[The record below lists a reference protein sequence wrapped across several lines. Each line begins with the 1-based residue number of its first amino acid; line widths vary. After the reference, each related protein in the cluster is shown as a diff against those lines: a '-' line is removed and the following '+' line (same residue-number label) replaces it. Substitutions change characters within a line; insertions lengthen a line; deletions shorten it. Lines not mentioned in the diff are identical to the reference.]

1 MSRNAK
7 KTFYEFFAGGGMAR
21 LGLGDE
27 WQCLFA
33 NDFDPLKAATYRANF
48 EHDHFQEGDIWKVLP
63 EQLPG
68 TPDLAWASSPCQDFS
83 LAGQR
88 AGLVGG
94 RSSAFFGFWKLMG
107 ALGDEGRAPATIVI
121 ENVVGLLSSHKGDD
135 FAALCAAFVEAGY
148 RVGALEID
156 AARFVAQSRKRVFII
171 ATKTPVPER
180 LSQLSP
186 ATPFH
191 SKQICTAYDRLPKVV
206 RDQWVWWHLPFPD
219 AFNGDLASLIE
230 SDSEVTWFSEE
241 RTQALVSLLSIR
253 HRKVLADALARRT
266 RTVGTIFRRM
276 RVENGKKVQRA
287 EFRTDNYA
295 GCLRT
300 PSGGS
305 SKQFIVVVEDRK
317 VRIRSMTG
325 RESARLMGLDDDY
338 KLPPRMNAA
347 LKITGDGVVVHV
359 VRWLSEN
366 LLEPLVERQAE
377 LNNGQVEKEGLR
389 SGT

>member
-21 LGLGDE
+21 IGLGDE
-27 WQCLFA
+27 WECLFA
-33 NDFDPLKAATYRANF
+33 NDFDPLKATTYRANF
-48 EHDHFQEGDIWKVLP
+48 EGSHFNEGDIWKVLP

-88 AGLVGG
+88 AGLGGG
-94 RSSAFFGFWKLMG
+94 RSSAFFGFWALMG
-107 ALGDEGRAPATIVI
+107 ALDSQGRAPATIVI

-135 FAALCAAFVEAGY
+135 FAALCSAFVEAGY
-148 RVGALEID
+148 QVGAVEID
-156 AARFVAQSRKRVFII
+156 AARFVPQSRRRVFII

-180 LSQLSP
+180 LSQLGP
-186 ATPFH
+186 AAPFH
-191 SKQICTAYDRLPKVV
+191 SRQICAAYDRLPKAV
-206 RDQWVWWHLPFPD
+206 RDQWIWWHLPFPD
-219 AFNGDLASLIE
+219 AFNADLGSLIE
-230 SDSEVTWFSEE
+230 DDGDVTWFSDE
-241 RTQALVSLLSIR
+241 RTEALISLLSIR
-253 HRKVLADALARRT
+253 HRKVLTDALARRT

-276 RVENGKKVQRA
+276 RVEDGKKVQRA
-287 EFRTDNYA
+287 EFRTDKCA

-305 SKQFIVVVEDRK
+305 SKQFIVVVENRQ
-317 VRIRSMTG
+317 VRVRSMTG
-325 RESARLMGLDDDY
+325 RESARLMGLDDSY
-338 KLPPRMNAA
+338 KLPARTNAA

-377 LNNGQVEKEGLR
+377 LSNGQEEGR
-389 SGT
+389 RTGS